1 MMDEEKLREI
11 FTRVMRVSGQLRDI
25 RSDEEKI
32 EKFKDGGFLGFL
44 GVLSLAEYR
53 AVLEGSLA
61 GMAIALQLPQEDISS
76 LVEETDANI
85 VADLS
90 RLTEEG
96 VTEILDAIE
105 AMAK

>member
-1 MMDEEKLREI
+1 MMEEEKLRDI

-25 RSDEEKI
+25 RSDKEKL

-53 AVLEGSLA
+53 AVLEGALA
-61 GMAIALQLPQEDISS
+61 GMAISLQLPQEELSQ
-76 LVEETDANI
+76 LVEETGAEV

-90 RLTEEG
+90 RMTEEG
-96 VTEILDAIE
+96 VGEILDAIE
-105 AMAK
+105 AMSK